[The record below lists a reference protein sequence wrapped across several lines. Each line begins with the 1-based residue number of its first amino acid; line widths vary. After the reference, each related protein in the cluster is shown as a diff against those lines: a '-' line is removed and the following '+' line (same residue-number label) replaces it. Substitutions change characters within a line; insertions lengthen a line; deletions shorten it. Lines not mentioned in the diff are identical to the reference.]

1 MLKRTLDWHPAL
13 ATVIRELD
21 GPRFAPTLARALR
34 QVAPY
39 DYTVIFGYRGEDR
52 PVDLYDDFGAGIR
65 DVFVTVYQA
74 GPYLLDPFFHASRG
88 NAAPGLYRMR
98 DLAPDRFY
106 QSEYYRSYYVQTG
119 LAEEIGFFLA
129 PGDGARAVISL
140 MRAGHS
146 PAFSARDMA
155 QLHAVAPVVIAAAER
170 HWRALAQRFDV
181 APDVPSAEGVLRQA
195 FAAFGRH
202 RLTPREGEVVAL
214 VLRGH
219 SSDAIGTALRIAP
232 GTVKIHR
239 KNIYAKLGIGS
250 QAELFSMFLAS
261 LAGRDKPASGR
272 PGRRIWNDRKGEKP

>member
-1 MLKRTLDWHPAL
+1 MLEHTSSWHPAL
-13 ATVIRELD
+13 GEVIRQLD
-21 GPRFAPTLARALR
+21 GPLFAPALARALR

-52 PVDLYDDFGAGIR
+52 PLDLYDDFGKDKR
-65 DVFVTVYQA
+65 DIFVTVYQA
-74 GPYLLDPFFHASRG
+74 GPYLLDPFFHASRSDV
-88 NAAPGLYRMR
+88 APGLYRMR

-119 LAEEIGFFLA
+119 LTEEIGFFLA
-129 PGDGARAVISL
+129 TDDGARVVISL

-146 PAFSARDMA
+146 PAFSTREMTR
-155 QLHAVAPVVIAAAER
+155 LHAVAPVVIAAAER
-170 HWRALAQRFDV
+170 NWGGLALRFESAAETRA
-181 APDVPSAEGVLRQA
+181 AEATLRAA

-202 RLTPREGEVVAL
+202 RLTSRESEVVAM

-219 SSDAIGTALRIAP
+219 SSEAIAAALRIAP

-250 QAELFSMFLAS
+250 QAELFSLFLAS
-261 LAGRDKPASGR
+261 LSGAEASVR
-272 PGRRIWNDRKGEKP
+272 TNVMEAKR

>member
-13 ATVIRELD
+13 AEMIRTMD
-21 GPRFAPTLARALR
+21 GPRFAPVLARALR

-39 DYTVIFGYRGEDR
+39 DYTVMFGYRSEER
-52 PVDLYDDFGAGIR
+52 PLDLYDDFGR
-65 DVFVTVYQA
+65 DKRDIFVTMYQA
-74 GPYLLDPFFHASRG
+74 GPYLLDPFFHASRS
-88 NAAPGLYRMR
+88 NVAPGLYRMR

-119 LAEEIGFFLA
+119 LTEEIGFFLA
-129 PGDGARAVISL
+129 TGDGARVVISL

-146 PAFSARDMA
+146 PSFSARDMA
-155 QLHAVAPVVIAAAER
+155 RLHAVAPVVIAAAER
-170 HWRALAQRFDV
+170 NWRDLAQRFDSS
-181 APDVPSAEGVLRQA
+181 PGTRPAEATLGEA

-202 RLTPREGEVVAL
+202 RLTRREGEVVAM

-219 SSDAIGTALRIAP
+219 SSEAIAVALKIAP

-261 LAGRDKPASGR
+261 LSGGER
-272 PGRRIWNDRKGEKP
+272 PGSRAARRRA